1 MSQAARGTFIAGL
14 ALSGMAL
21 GMVLADFRGFS
32 SPATDPSA
40 AGAPGAVKAA
50 PFADEGPLRYVFE
63 ASWPLP
69 ARGFE
74 PRDLALAPD
83 GRLFVADHHRR
94 RIEIFDADGAYA
106 GRWPAP
112 LRPGYDTPLYPRR
125 LAVDPSGQR
134 VFIIWSAQA
143 GGGDMFLEVRQPDGV
158 VVHAPRWLKLGVSDI
173 DATGP
178 EQLWLLSEGS
188 LIQIQASDLRKLSE
202 HDAGSAARNS
212 ARRMA
217 MHPDGGASLV
227 LVVGASTYVSRYN
240 ANASLLA
247 TQVYTDDLALDL
259 ASTPDGSLRVLFG
272 PPEDAAEPED
282 PARVVLRD
290 FMPDGSPGRVWTR
303 AELPE
308 LQSPYR
314 NGNVNLQ
321 NWAIDM
327 TAQGF
332 AASTAMR
339 VAPRDYRLLRF
350 DAAGKLLQAE
360 ESWLGIDNDP
370 ARGQIPGEWT
380 TPASSLEWT
389 QAGLQLLDG
398 RGRAAELQR
407 FGSDGRVQTLS
418 AGLKPS
424 SSDLAAAPDGS
435 FYFSS
440 HEDGLWRVAADG
452 SDPRALGSA
461 CDCAYGGRL
470 AIGRGSSA
478 GLLFVSRP
486 FSSTVGLI
494 DLGLDAEL
502 ARFRLPDAVGLWPA
516 DLAIL
521 PEGDLL
527 TADTA
532 SGEVQR
538 WQPDGSFTPAWQERP
553 GSGILRLATARL
565 ADGRDLAVALRASGE
580 IRLEDLGGGML
591 ASFDPLSAPGVTGP
605 IEDVA
610 LDSAGR
616 IFLSDAGAEAVQ
628 VFLPEGAIPLPPP
641 LPTARPTDS
650 ASCRVD
656 YDKVAGPPRIVL
668 GETAQ
673 VTLTLKA
680 NCYREGEYKG
690 ADVVMA
696 LERHVSSGNERFR
709 CIRSLSNYPPVDLLG
724 AEVASRVLRRFD
736 LRLHRAGLLSQIET
750 DFFQLPLG
758 SSLSEL
764 LPALD
769 RLGSSLRG
777 NQDFESLLSEADRML
792 LEQGRP
798 DALPVLVLLTTA
810 CSEYV
815 RSSSTGAIVARA
827 QAMRNRGVLI
837 FVVHVVGDQVP
848 STATLLRDVAGS
860 PERYVVAER
869 AMDGDRIA
877 IEINRLITDL
887 AGRSL
892 AGNLQI
898 HDQMSSDVQLL
909 PGSARPVGLEGS
921 DWLSWRRGL
930 LPATGLTMTYTVL
943 PLRTGIVPTNRLA
956 EARFTDADGSPR
968 SLIFPVPE
976 IEVVAP
982 SPTPTRTPTP
992 GPRTSPTPLVPPTVE
1007 PVPIYLPILFRQACL
1022 RDRRRLDVVLVAD
1035 SSQSMLQLT
1044 RDGRSKLLAAR
1055 AAMGDFLTLLDMPP
1069 DRAALIGF
1077 DAEARLLQR
1086 MTDDR
1091 TALSAALETLQSQSG
1106 TRIDLG
1112 LGAGHAEFLRARGAA
1127 DRQSVMILL
1136 TDGQVDPAQVP
1147 AVEAAAARIRA
1158 DGMRLLT
1165 IGLGQDVDAALLQRI
1180 AASPADF
1187 LNAPD
1192 GEDLVG
1198 IYRRLAT
1205 QIACRN

>member
-1 MSQAARGTFIAGL
+1 
-14 ALSGMAL
+14 MAL
-21 GMVLADFRGFS
+21 GMVLADFPG
-32 SPATDPSA
+32 PSA
-40 AGAPGAVKAA
+40 PAIDMNAAAAVEAA
-50 PFADEGPLRYVFE
+50 PAAEEGPLRYRLD

-74 PRDLALAPD
+74 PVDLALAPD
-83 GRLFVADHHRR
+83 GRLFVADQHRQ
-94 RIEIFDADGAYA
+94 RIEIFDADGAYI

-112 LRPGYDTPLYPRR
+112 LRPGYDRPLYPHR
-125 LAVDPSGQR
+125 LAVDPSGRR
-134 VFIIWSAQA
+134 VFIVWSAQA

-158 VVHAPRWLKLGVSDI
+158 VVHAPRWLKMDVKDI
-173 DATGP
+173 DATDP
-178 EQLWLLSEGS
+178 DQLWLLSEGS

-202 HDAGSAARNS
+202 HDAGSAALNS

-217 MHPDGGASLV
+217 MHPDGGASLL
-227 LVVGASTYVSRYN
+227 LVVGESTYVSRYN
-240 ANASLLA
+240 AQASLSA

-259 ASTPDGSLRVLFG
+259 TSAPDGSLRVLFG
-272 PPEDAAEPED
+272 PPEDAADPED

-290 FMPDGSPGRVWTR
+290 FAPDGSPGRVWTR
-303 AELPE
+303 AELPD
-308 LQSPYR
+308 LHSPYR

-321 NWAIDM
+321 NWAIDR

-339 VAPRDYRLLRF
+339 AAPRDFRVLRY
-350 DAAGKLLQAE
+350 DAAGKLLQAQD
-360 ESWLGIDNDP
+360 SWLGIDKDA
-370 ARGQIPGEWT
+370 AREKLPGEWAV
-380 TPASSLEWT
+380 PASALGWSA
-389 QAGLQLLDG
+389 AGLQLLDG

-407 FGSDGRVQTLS
+407 FRSDGRVDILS
-418 AGLKPS
+418 AGLEPS
-424 SSDLAAAPDGS
+424 SGDLAVVPDGS
-435 FYFSS
+435 SYFSAP
-440 HEDGLWRVAADG
+440 EDGLWRVAADG
-452 SDPRALGSA
+452 SNPRALGSA
-461 CDCAYGGRL
+461 CDCEFGGRL
-470 AIGRGSSA
+470 AIGRGASA
-478 GLLFVSRP
+478 GMLFVSRP

-502 ARFRLPDAVGLWPA
+502 TRFRLPDAAGLWPA

-538 WQPDGSFTPAWQERP
+538 WRPDGSFTPAWQERP

-580 IRLEDLGGGML
+580 IRLEDLSGGLL

-616 IFLSDAGAEAVQ
+616 IYLSDVGAEAVQ
-628 VFLPEGAIPLPPP
+628 VFVPEGMIPLPPP
-641 LPTARPTDS
+641 FPTARPTDS

-656 YDKVAGPPRIVL
+656 FDKVAGPPRIVL

-696 LERHVSSGNERFR
+696 LERHIDSDGTRLCFRFTP
-709 CIRSLSNYPPVDLLG
+709 PPVDLLG
-724 AEVASRVLRRFD
+724 AEVAGRVLRRFD
-736 LRLHRAGLLSQIET
+736 LRHHRVGLLSQT
-750 DFFQLPLG
+750 DTSLFQLPLG
-758 SSLSEL
+758 SELSEL
-764 LPALD
+764 LPALAF
-769 RLGSSLRG
+769 LGQSLRG
-777 NQDFESLLSEADRML
+777 HHRFDALISEADRML
-792 LEQGRP
+792 LEEGRP
-798 DALPVLVLLTTA
+798 DALPVLVLITTA
-810 CSEYV
+810 CSDIRPNAATDAALE
-815 RSSSTGAIVARA
+815 RARA
-827 QAMRNRGVLI
+827 MRSRGVLI
-837 FVVHVVGDQVP
+837 FVVHVAGDILP
-848 STATLLRDVAGS
+848 SAGALLKEVAGS
-860 PERYVVAER
+860 PERYVIAES

-877 IEINRLITDL
+877 IEINRLITEL

-892 AGNLQI
+892 AGNLLI
-898 HDQMSSDVQLL
+898 HDQMSTDVQLM
-909 PGSARPVGLEGS
+909 PGSARPVGVEGS

-943 PLRTGIVPTNRLA
+943 PLRTGILPTNRLA
-956 EARFTDADGSPR
+956 EARFIDADGSPR
-968 SLIFPVPE
+968 NLIFPVPE

-982 SPTPTRTPTP
+982 SPTPSPTTTPTTRP
-992 GPRTSPTPLVPPTVE
+992 SPTPLIPPTAE
-1007 PVPIYLPILFRQACL
+1007 PVPVYLPILFRQACL

-1055 AAMGDFLTLLDMPP
+1055 SAMGDFLTLLDMPP

-1091 TALSAALETLQSQSG
+1091 TALSAALESLQSRSG

-1112 LGAGHAEFLRARGAA
+1112 LEAGHAEFLRARGAT
-1127 DRQSVMILL
+1127 DRQPVMILL

-1198 IYRRLAT
+1198 IYRRLAA
-1205 QIACRN
+1205 QIACGN